1 MQTLYKIRHLIEYE
15 DEEAMDEI
23 LTDIV
28 TPISEFK
35 KNPNLSVKKAGGKPF
50 AVLTNN
56 KPSFYVLTPE
66 VYDDLLEMA
75 WELKMQ
81 PELLEQIR
89 DEDGEPKGI
98 KVSLD
103 DLH

>member
-1 MQTLYKIRHLIEYE
+1 MQTLYKIQHLIEYE
-15 DEEAMDEI
+15 NEEAMDEI

-35 KNPNLSVKKAGGKPF
+35 KNPNLSVKKAEGKPF

-81 PELLEQIR
+81 PELTEASKS
-89 DEDGEPKGI
+89 EDWIE
-98 KVSLD
+98 VNLD
-103 DLH
+103 DLA